1 MSRSYIPHIVTATA
15 LVVAVISAPA
25 MAEEEAVATVNG
37 VAIPKSQFD
46 LLLKSQ
52 VSQGQP
58 DTEAFRQE
66 LREIMITREVL
77 VQEAKRRDMNQSA
90 EFKAQVAAME
100 QQLLITALF
109 NQIIKDMEPTDEAL
123 QAQYEHLKE
132 VSATMGDK
140 EYEVRHI
147 LVADEAQAKEIIV
160 KLDNGADF
168 AELAKEYSTDSG
180 SKDNGGDLGWASP
193 ERYVK
198 PFSDAMVK
206 LGKGQRSETPVKS
219 NFGYHIIEVVDI
231 RTKPFPPY
239 EQVKDQLR
247 KEMLTASRDEL
258 ISKLRDEAKIEKVG
272 DLSADN
278 VSTDKK

>member
-1 MSRSYIPHIVTATA
+1 MSRSFIPHILTVTA
-15 LVVAVISAPA
+15 LVIATISAPA
-25 MAEEEAVATVNG
+25 IAADEDAVATVNG

-46 LLLKSQ
+46 LLLNSQ
-52 VSQGQP
+52 ISQGQQDSP
-58 DTEAFRQE
+58 AFREE

-77 VQEAKRRDMNQSA
+77 AQDAKRREMDQTP
-90 EFKAQVAAME
+90 EFKAQMAAME

-109 NQIIKDMEPTDEAL
+109 NQIIKEMEPTEEAL

-132 VSATMGDK
+132 VSEKMGDK

-147 LVADEAQAKEIIV
+147 LVEDEAQAKEIIA

-168 AELAKEYSTDSG
+168 AEMAKEYSTDTG

-206 LGKGQRSETPVKS
+206 LDKGQRSATPVKS

-231 RTKPFPPY
+231 RVKPFPPY
-239 EQVKDQLR
+239 AQVKDQLR
-247 KEMLTASRDEL
+247 KEMLTASRDEM
-258 ISKLRDEAKIEKVG
+258 ISKLREEAKIEKIG
-272 DLSADN
+272 DLS
-278 VSTDKK
+278 SEK

>member
-1 MSRSYIPHIVTATA
+1 MSRSFIPHILTVIA
-15 LVVAVISAPA
+15 LVIATISAPA
-25 MAEEEAVATVNG
+25 IAADEDAVATVNG

-46 LLLKSQ
+46 LLLNSQ
-52 VSQGQP
+52 VSQGQQ
-58 DTEAFRQE
+58 DTPAFREE

-77 VQEAKRRDMNQSA
+77 AQEAKQREMDQTP
-90 EFKAQVAAME
+90 EFKAQIAAME

-109 NQIIKDMEPTDEAL
+109 NQIIKEMEPTQEAL

-132 VSATMGDK
+132 VSEKMGDK

-147 LVADEAQAKEIIV
+147 LVEDEAQAKEIIV

-168 AELAKEYSTDSG
+168 GEMAKEYSTDTG

-206 LGKGQRSETPVKS
+206 LGKGQRSESPVKS
-219 NFGYHIIEVVDI
+219 NFGYHIIEVVDV
-231 RTKPFPPY
+231 RVKPFPPY

-258 ISKLRDEAKIEKVG
+258 ISKWRDEAKIEKVG
-272 DLSADN
+272 DLGSE
-278 VSTDKK
+278 K

>member
-1 MSRSYIPHIVTATA
+1 MSRFHIPHIIAAVA
-15 LVVAVISAPA
+15 LVMSAISAPSFA
-25 MAEEEAVATVNG
+25 DEDAVATVNG

-52 VSQGQP
+52 VSQGQQ
-58 DTEAFRQE
+58 DTPAFREE

-77 VQEAKRRDMNQSA
+77 VQEAKRREMNQSA
-90 EFKAQVAAME
+90 DYKAQVAAME
-100 QQLLITALF
+100 QQLLITMLF
-109 NQIIKDMEPTDEAL
+109 NQIIKDMEPTEEAL
-123 QAQYEHLKE
+123 HAQYEHLKE

-147 LVADEAQAKEIIV
+147 LVDDEAQAQEIIA

-168 AELAKEYSTDSG
+168 AEMAREYSTDTG
-180 SKDNGGDLGWASP
+180 SKNNGGDLGWSSP

-206 LGKGQRSETPVKS
+206 LGKGQRSTTPVKS
-219 NFGYHIIEVVDI
+219 DFGYHIIEVIDV
-231 RTKPFPPY
+231 RVNPFPPY
-239 EQVKDQLR
+239 DQVKDQLR

-258 ISKLRDEAKIEKVG
+258 ISKLRDEATIVKTE
-272 DLSADN
+272 DLS
-278 VSTDKK
+278 SEK